1 MPVSVTAMI
10 APPAG
15 KRDSDADR
23 PRHRATDHGRKSDN
37 TQLLSL
43 AQDASLKEASM
54 HDHEYL
60 TVPEVAGL
68 LRISRNLAYELLAQG
83 ELPSFRLGSRIRI
96 PRDRLSN
103 WLTSQ
108 QTGDDHE

>member
-23 PRHRATDHGRKSDN
+23 PRHRATDHGRKSD

-60 TVPEVAGL
+60 TVPELAAL
-68 LRISRNLAYELLAQG
+68 LRISRNLAYELVAQG

-103 WLTSQ
+103 WLKRQ
-108 QTGDDHE
+108 QSGDAHE